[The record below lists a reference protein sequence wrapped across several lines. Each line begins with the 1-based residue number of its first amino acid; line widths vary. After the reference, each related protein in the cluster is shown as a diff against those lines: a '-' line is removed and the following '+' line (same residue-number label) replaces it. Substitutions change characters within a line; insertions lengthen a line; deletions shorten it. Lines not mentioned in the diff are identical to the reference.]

1 MINSKSWDNLSDAE
15 RAQKV
20 IEEFERTGIEYSF
33 GPGGVQFDG
42 FVDSKPN
49 GLKDYATWNLVEELM
64 KRVAVETVIVN
75 PHAKKDVTVEE
86 PAIVLLVYD

>member
-1 MINSKSWDNLSDAE
+1 MYNSKSWDKLSETE

-33 GPGGVQFDG
+33 GPSGVQFDG
-42 FVDSKPN
+42 FVDSKQN
-49 GLKDYATWNLVEELM
+49 DLKEYATWNLVEELM
-64 KRVAVETVIVN
+64 KRIAVETVIVH
-75 PHAKKDVTVEE
+75 PHEKKDVTVDG

>member
-1 MINSKSWDNLSDAE
+1 MYNSKSWDKLSDTE

-33 GPGGVQFDG
+33 GPGGIQFDG

-49 GLKDYATWNLVEELM
+49 DLKDYATWSLVEELM
-64 KRVAVETVIVN
+64 KREAVEPVIIH
-75 PHAKKDVTVEE
+75 PHEKKDVVVDG

>member
-1 MINSKSWDNLSDAE
+1 MDNIKPWDKLSEAE

-20 IEEFERTGIEYSF
+20 IEEFDRSGINYSF

-49 GLKDYATWNLVEELM
+49 DLKDYATWSLVEELM
-64 KRVAVETVIVN
+64 KRIAVETVIVN
-75 PHAKKDVTVEE
+75 PHEKKDVTVEG

>member
-1 MINSKSWDNLSDAE
+1 MYNSKSWDKLSETE

-49 GLKDYATWNLVEELM
+49 DLKDYATWSLVEELM
-64 KRVAVETVIVN
+64 KRIAVETVIVN
-75 PHAKKDVTVEE
+75 PHEKKNVTVEG

>member
-1 MINSKSWDNLSDAE
+1 MYNSKSWNNLSDAE

-49 GLKDYATWNLVEELM
+49 DLKDYATWSLVEELM
-64 KRVAVETVIVN
+64 KRIAVETVIVN
-75 PHAKKDVTVEE
+75 PYEKKDVTVEG
-86 PAIVLLVYD
+86 PAIVLMVYD

>member
-1 MINSKSWDNLSDAE
+1 MDNIKPWDKLSEAE

-20 IEEFERTGIEYSF
+20 IEEFDRSGINYSF

-49 GLKDYATWNLVEELM
+49 DLKDYATWSLVEELM

-75 PHAKKDVTVEE
+75 PYEKKDVTVEG